1 MKTGSNCKLHGVIP
15 AIVTPLRPNGDVDEA
30 LLRKQTEYLVSSGVN
45 GLFVCGGTGEGA
57 YLTTAEKKRVFEVI
71 QETAAGRVFLCLAV
85 INSNTRATL
94 AELEALSI
102 CKPDFF
108 VSTPPYYH
116 AMTQQDILSHY
127 AAVTAASTAPVIL
140 YNIQGRTGVNIAPET
155 IAYLFN
161 NVENIV
167 AVKEASGNI
176 SQVAKIM
183 QLTDGKIDLYSGND
197 DQVVP
202 ILSLGGSGVISV
214 LSNVAPRKTH
224 DMVQKFLDGD
234 VAGSRE
240 IQLRALPLIDA
251 LFCEVNPIPVK
262 AALNLMGK
270 EVGPLRLP
278 LTEMEPQNQE
288 RLAKA
293 MKDFGIKLA

>member
-1 MKTGSNCKLHGVIP
+1 MKNPIFTGAAVAIITPMNEDGTVNYDEFAKFIDFQIENGTDAIVVCGTTGESSTLKVVEHNECIRWCVEYVNHRVPVIAGTGSNSTAE
-15 AIVTPLRPNGDVDEA
+15 AIRLSTHAQNNGADALLLVTPYYNKA
-30 LLRKQTEYLVSSGVN
+30 TQK
-45 GLFVCGGTGEGA
+45 GLIAHF
-57 YLTTAEKKRVFEVI
+57 TAIADSVKV
-71 QETAAGRVFLCLAV
+71 
-85 INSNTRATL
+85 
-94 AELEALSI
+94 
-102 CKPDFF
+102 
-108 VSTPPYYH
+108 
-116 AMTQQDILSHY
+116 
-127 AAVTAASTAPVIL
+127 PVIL

-155 IAYLFN
+155 IVYLFN

-214 LSNVAPRKTH
+214 LSNVAPRETH

-262 AALNLMGK
+262 AALNLMGY
-270 EVGPLRLP
+270 EVGPCRLP
-278 LTEMEPQNQE
+278 LCDMEEKNLE
-288 RLAKA
+288 TLRTALKNCGLL
-293 MKDFGIKLA
+293 K

>member
-140 YNIQGRTGVNIAPET
+140 YNIPSTTHN
-155 IAYLFN
+155 
-161 NVENIV
+161 
-167 AVKEASGNI
+167 
-176 SQVAKIM
+176 
-183 QLTDGKIDLYSGND
+183 
-197 DQVVP
+197 
-202 ILSLGGSGVISV
+202 GS
-214 LSNVAPRKTH
+214 
-224 DMVQKFLDGD
+224 
-234 VAGSRE
+234 
-240 IQLRALPLIDA
+240 
-251 LFCEVNPIPVK
+251 
-262 AALNLMGK
+262 
-270 EVGPLRLP
+270 
-278 LTEMEPQNQE
+278 
-288 RLAKA
+288 
-293 MKDFGIKLA
+293 